1 MITPPCQAGWRWV
14 WLESIR
20 LSAYLRKAMAALGR
34 RGLEAVL
41 DFVGDARSDDG
52 VLPFTEEGVDRLKS
66 LVHCEYARYKEMDF
80 ARQVEVAYL
89 PCSAERSDFEDDL
102 EEEMTKAD
110 WDEVGANPCY
120 QASRIEPE
128 GIFIASELRSRRDAG
143 SAYVDRWEE
152 ELGEAGAVDRLW
164 IGIDGPS
171 WGGFAFDRCE
181 QTFGDGDLQLARFL
195 QPHLG
200 GLWRAA
206 AIRRR
211 LAAAL
216 WALDQDQ
223 SEGILL
229 MGPSGIEFASDR
241 ARRLL
246 HDYFGTTGV
255 RIPDTMVDWYADD
268 RQMPFVVVADGSELV
283 VEAAHSGSTLFLR
296 ERAIGVELLT
306 PRERE
311 VMRCVA
317 EGLSTDEIS
326 RRLWIQPGTA
336 RKHLEHVYEK
346 LGVRSRTA
354 ALAKLRLGSSQD
366 VN

>member
-1 MITPPCQAGWRWV
+1 
-14 WLESIR
+14 
-20 LSAYLRKAMAALGR
+20 MAALGR
-34 RGLEAVL
+34 RRLEAVL

-80 ARQVEVAYL
+80 ARQVEIAYV

-110 WDEVGANPCY
+110 WDELGENPCI
-120 QASRIEPE
+120 QASRTERG
-128 GIFIASELRSRRDAG
+128 GIFIASELRARGD
-143 SAYVDRWEE
+143 SAAYADRWKE
-152 ELGEAGAVDRLW
+152 ELGECGGALDRMW

-200 GLWRAA
+200 GLWRDA

-211 LAAAL
+211 LTSAL
-216 WALDQDQ
+216 WALDRDHA
-223 SEGILL
+223 EGVLL
-229 MGPSGIEFASDR
+229 MGPSGIDFASDR
-241 ARRLL
+241 AQRLL
-246 HDYFGTTGV
+246 RDYFGTTGV
-255 RIPDTMVDWYADD
+255 RIPDAMLDWY
-268 RQMPFVVVADGSELV
+268 RNSREMPLMVLADGSELV
-283 VEAAHSGSTLFLR
+283 VEAAHSGSALFLR
-296 ERAIGVELLT
+296 ERAIGLELLT
-306 PRERE
+306 ARERE

-317 EGLSTDEIS
+317 GGLSTNEIA

-336 RKHLEHVYEK
+336 RKHLEHVYRK

-354 ALAKLRLGSSQD
+354 ALAKLRVGWTED
-366 VN
+366 AN

>member
-1 MITPPCQAGWRWV
+1 
-14 WLESIR
+14 
-20 LSAYLRKAMAALGR
+20 MAALGR

-41 DFVGDARSDDG
+41 DFIGDARSDDG
-52 VLPFTEEGVDRLKS
+52 VLPFTQEGVDRLKS

-80 ARQVEVAYL
+80 ARQVEIAYL

-128 GIFIASELRSRRDAG
+128 GIFFASELRSRRDAS
-143 SAYVDRWEE
+143 SAYVDRWGE

-255 RIPDTMVDWYADD
+255 WIPDTMVDWYADD

>member
-1 MITPPCQAGWRWV
+1 
-14 WLESIR
+14 
-20 LSAYLRKAMAALGR
+20 MAALGR
-34 RGLEAVL
+34 RRLEAVL
-41 DFVGDARSDDG
+41 DFVGEARSDDG

-80 ARQVEVAYL
+80 ARQVEIAYV
-89 PCSAERSDFEDDL
+89 PCSAERIDLEDEL

-110 WDEVGANPCY
+110 WDEVGENPCV
-120 QASRIEPE
+120 QASRTQPG
-128 GIFIASELRSRRDAG
+128 GIFIASELRARGNPAPYPDL
-143 SAYVDRWEE
+143 WEE
-152 ELGEAGAVDRLW
+152 EFGECGGALDRLW

-181 QTFGDGDLQLARFL
+181 QTFGDGDLQFARFL

-223 SEGILL
+223 SEGVLL

-241 ARRLL
+241 AQRLL

-255 RIPDTMVDWYADD
+255 RIPDTMVDWYGDD

-306 PRERE
+306 ARERE

-317 EGLSTDEIS
+317 EGLPTNEIA
-326 RRLWIQPGTA
+326 RKLWIQPGTA
-336 RKHLEHVYEK
+336 RKHLEHVYGK

-354 ALAKLRLGSSQD
+354 ALAKLRVGSSED
-366 VN
+366 AN

>member
-1 MITPPCQAGWRWV
+1 
-14 WLESIR
+14 
-20 LSAYLRKAMAALGR
+20 MAALGR

-41 DFVGDARSDDG
+41 DFIGDAPSDDG
-52 VLPFTEEGVDRLKS
+52 ALPFTEEGVDRLKN

-143 SAYVDRWEE
+143 SAYVDRWGE

-246 HDYFGTTGV
+246 HDYFGTTGI

-354 ALAKLRLGSSQD
+354 ALAKLRLGSPQD

>member
-1 MITPPCQAGWRWV
+1 
-14 WLESIR
+14 
-20 LSAYLRKAMAALGR
+20 MAALGR
-34 RGLEAVL
+34 RGLETVL
-41 DFVGDARSDDG
+41 DFIGDSRSDDG

-80 ARQVEVAYL
+80 ARQVEIARL

-110 WDEVGANPCY
+110 WDEVGRNPCY
-120 QASRIEPE
+120 QASRTEP
-128 GIFIASELRSRRDAG
+128 GRIFITSELRSRGDAG
-143 SAYVDRWEE
+143 SAYVEAWEE
-152 ELGEAGAVDRLW
+152 ELGECGGAVDRMW

-181 QTFGDGDLQLARFL
+181 QPFGDGDLQLARFL

-200 GLWRAA
+200 GLWRQA

-211 LAAAL
+211 LTAAL
-216 WALDQDQ
+216 WALDHDHA
-223 SEGILL
+223 EGVLL
-229 MGPSGIEFASDR
+229 MGPSGLEFASDR
-241 ARRLL
+241 AQRLL
-246 HDYFGTTGV
+246 RDYFGITGV
-255 RIPDTMVDWYADD
+255 RIPDTMMDWYGDD

-306 PRERE
+306 ARERE
-311 VMRCVA
+311 VMQCVA
-317 EGLSTDEIS
+317 EGLSTNEIA

-336 RKHLEHVYEK
+336 RKHLEHVYGK

-354 ALAKLRLGSSQD
+354 ALAKLRVGSSED
-366 VN
+366 AN